1 MTSKAY
7 LAIDLG
13 AESGRVIAG
22 VFDGTRIAMHEL
34 YRFANAPLRLPTGL
48 HWDLTGLWRE
58 IMAGTRRALAWIRER
73 GLPLVSLGVDT
84 WGVDYALLG
93 ESGELLG
100 LPHAYRD
107 ERNQPFF
114 ERALDS
120 IRRDKLYAATGIQ
133 FMALNTLYQL
143 LAQSA
148 AEPEMVAHAR
158 RLLFM
163 PDLVH
168 YYLTG
173 NPVVEA
179 TIASTSQMLDPR
191 TGDWAWSLLDELK
204 LPVRMLGDIVPA
216 GTTIG
221 PPLPHVAAELDLD
234 PDVRVITPASHDTAS
249 AVAAIPADPASNWCY
264 LSSGTWSLIGAEL
277 EQPCLTDAAREA
289 PFTNEGGV
297 GGTIRFLKNI
307 TGLWLVQECRRYFE
321 QRGESCDYARL
332 SEAAAGVAAFRTLVN
347 PDHAEFLRPGRIPEK
362 IAAFAERSGQPA
374 PHAAGEFIRCCLESL
389 ALAYRHALELLEN
402 VLGRRFDVI
411 HVVGG
416 GAKNRLLNQMTAD
429 ATGKRVAA
437 GPYEATALGNLLIQ
451 AMGTGEVRD
460 RFQVREIVAQTATP
474 ETYEPRDTGAWQR
487 AYERYRELSL

>member
-1 MTSKAY
+1 MASKAY

-13 AESGRVIAG
+13 AESGRIIAG

-34 YRFANAPLRLPTGL
+34 YRFVNSPLRLPTGL

-58 IMAGTRRALAWIRER
+58 IMAGTRRAVTWIREL

-114 ERALDS
+114 EHALDS
-120 IRRDKLYAATGIQ
+120 IGRDKLYAATGIQ

-204 LPVRMLGDIVPA
+204 LPVQMLGKIVPA

-221 PPLPHVAAELDLD
+221 SPLPHVAVELGLD
-234 PDVRVITPASHDTAS
+234 SDVRVITPASHDTAS
-249 AVAAIPADPASNWCY
+249 AVAAIPADPASHWCY

-321 QRGESCDYARL
+321 QRGEAYDYDL
-332 SEAAAGVAAFRTLVN
+332 LNEAAASAAVFRTLVN
-347 PDHAEFLRPGRIPEK
+347 PDHAEFLRPGRMPEK
-362 IAAFAERSGQPA
+362 IADFAERSGQPA
-374 PHAAGEFIRCCLESL
+374 PRSAGEFVRCCLESL
-389 ALAYRHALELLEN
+389 ALAYRHTLEMLEN

-451 AMGTGEVRD
+451 AMGAGEVRD
-460 RFQVREIVAQTATP
+460 RFQVREIVAQTTIP
-474 ETYEPRDTGAWQR
+474 ETYEPRDTGVWQR
-487 AYERYRELSL
+487 AYERYRELSS